1 MKIFMYNRFKLML
14 NKKTVLLLTLFIG
27 VFVTYISSS
36 LEETNDKET
45 VIIAPKILQ
54 NSNNKQIEVISTTA
68 TSSSNI
74 VKIKENDSISSSTV
88 KNSTSI
94 VTKSA
99 VSKNINTT
107 SKNTGEH
114 QAIVA
119 SEKTMSNTIS
129 KDIPQTS
136 IKKLSWGVYTG
147 ANPEAIKDF
156 EKRVDVNPDY
166 LAYFVHWGNGDGKL
180 PVWLKDYAYAK
191 DRTLVI
197 FWEASDYLIGGTNQ
211 PEFSYQTILD
221 GKHDRYLISFAEQIK
236 AYKGPIILIPFSELN
251 GNWTPWS
258 GTKNGNTPEK
268 AVLAFRY
275 VHNFFGNVPNVK
287 FGLAV
292 NAASVPNT
300 YENSIDSYY
309 PGDKYVDYVGV
320 DGFNMGNPWD
330 SFSDIFNSPLNTLSK
345 YNKPMFIF
353 SFGSA
358 ESNEKAHWLNDA
370 LNVQMPK
377 YPLLKG
383 FIYFNQNKERNW
395 LLWSDKKTLEVFTD
409 YVSEQ

>member
-1 MKIFMYNRFKLML
+1 ML
-14 NKKTVLLLTLFIG
+14 NKKTILLLTLFVGTFII
-27 VFVTYISSS
+27 YISNS
-36 LEETNDKET
+36 LEETNDEKT
-45 VIIAPKILQ
+45 VIVAPKITH
-54 NSNNKQIEVISTTA
+54 SSDNKQIETILATTSA
-68 TSSSNI
+68 SEIT
-74 VKIKENDSISSSTV
+74 KIDENDFIASSSTINTTQ
-88 KNSTSI
+88 KPSNTT
-94 VTKSA
+94 TKS
-99 VSKNINTT
+99 TT
-107 SKNTGEH
+107 SKNVTSSSKNIE
-114 QAIVA
+114 QYEVVVDN
-119 SEKTMSNTIS
+119 EKIMSNTVS
-129 KDIPQTS
+129 KDIPQTFG
-136 IKKLSWGVYTG
+136 KKLSWGIYTG

-156 EKRVDVNPDY
+156 EKRVHSNPDY
-166 LAYFVHWGNGDGKL
+166 LAYFVHWGNDNGKL
-180 PVWLKDYAYAK
+180 PTWLKDYAYTK

-221 GKHDRYLISFAEQIK
+221 GKHDKYLISFAEQVK

-275 VHNFFGNVPNVK
+275 VHRFFDSASNVK

-300 YENSIDSYY
+300 QENSIDSYY
-309 PGDKYVDYVGV
+309 PGDEYVDYVGV

-345 YNKPMFIF
+345 YNKPMFVF

-358 ESNEKAHWLNDA
+358 ESYEKAHWLNDA

-395 LLWSDKKTLEVFTD
+395 LLWSDENTLEVFTD
-409 YVSEQ
+409 YVAEQ